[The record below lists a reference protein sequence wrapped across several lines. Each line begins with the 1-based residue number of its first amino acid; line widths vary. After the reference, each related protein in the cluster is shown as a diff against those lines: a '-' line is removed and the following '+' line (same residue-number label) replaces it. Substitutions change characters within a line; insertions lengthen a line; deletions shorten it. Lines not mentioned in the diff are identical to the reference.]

1 MAAAAAFTSAT
12 GGPPRA
18 SWRRAAAAASSSGR
32 GRYSPTWFRVIAAKS
47 ASCSRSAPTA
57 ATSSNVPLRSKT
69 TQSTTRLWHDWRMK
83 VRWTGDSLRLRIT
96 PGELAA
102 LERGEPVS
110 EGLARVGLT
119 DEDVRRLAA
128 PEAEGVYPHTPEL
141 RLLVEKDFPCA
152 HPHAPEAREPATERF
167 PPTPAFLD

>member
-1 MAAAAAFTSAT
+1 
-12 GGPPRA
+12 
-18 SWRRAAAAASSSGR
+18 
-32 GRYSPTWFRVIAAKS
+32 
-47 ASCSRSAPTA
+47 
-57 ATSSNVPLRSKT
+57 
-69 TQSTTRLWHDWRMK
+69 MK

-110 EGLARVGLT
+110 EGLAFPGGGGCAARLDPAAKRAGVAWAEGVARVGLT

-167 PPTPAFLD
+167 PPTPAFLDRKTGDAARD